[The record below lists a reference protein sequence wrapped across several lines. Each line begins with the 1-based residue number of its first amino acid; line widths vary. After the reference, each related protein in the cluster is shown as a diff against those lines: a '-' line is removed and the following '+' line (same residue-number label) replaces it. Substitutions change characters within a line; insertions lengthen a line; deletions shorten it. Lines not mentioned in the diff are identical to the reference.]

1 MDPDPNLYFHFGPFL
16 QTSLWDSFSS
26 WPWGLTIL
34 LLVLLAISFLVS
46 SAEVAFLTLNDTELE
61 DLRNDESPASERV
74 LRMIQSQQAAE
85 RLLATILISNNF
97 VNVAAILIATF
108 ILREKIGE
116 KLLWNLTEKISID
129 MMVFLEVG
137 VITFLLLLFGEI
149 VPKKYAR
156 LNRVR
161 LAKKLVLPLSR
172 IRWMTALPAKW
183 LTEGTDFISR
193 RIEQKANEEDTSL
206 EDLKSAIELAVPS
219 EEAKEEREIL
229 KGIVSFGN
237 TSVKGIMR
245 ARVDVHALDIESS
258 FAEVIELINEHK
270 FSRFPVYEENLDQ
283 VKGMIHIKA
292 LLPLLSSYQVGNE
305 VNWKDEITEAYFVPE
320 SKKIDDLFEELKQR
334 RVHLAV
340 VVDEYGGTAGIV
352 TLEDIIEEI
361 FGEIL
366 DESDAVDN
374 IYRQIDENEYIF
386 EGRIPLIDL
395 RKIIDLDEQVFE
407 EVRGDSDSLG
417 GLILELNGK
426 IPKTGEVVSHE
437 LFDFHIEAA
446 NKYRIIRVKVVV
458 NQEEE
463 EGA

>member
-1 MDPDPNLYFHFGPFL
+1 MDPDPYLYLQIGSLL
-16 QTSLWDSFSS
+16 QTSVWENFLS
-26 WPWGLTIL
+26 WPWGLSLIFI
-34 LLVLLAISFLVS
+34 VLLSLSFMVS
-46 SAEVAFLTLNDTELE
+46 SAEVAFLTLNETELE
-61 DLRNDESPASERV
+61 DLRNDESPAAERV
-74 LRMIQSQQAAE
+74 LRMIQSQKSAE

-97 VNVAAILIATF
+97 VNVAAILISTF
-108 ILREKIGE
+108 ILREQIGNE
-116 KLLWNLTEKISID
+116 LIIQITESIELD
-129 MMVFLEVG
+129 LMTFLEVG

-149 VPKKYAR
+149 VPKKFAR

-161 LAKKLVLPLSR
+161 LAKILVGPMSK
-172 IRWMTALPAKW
+172 IRWATAPPAKW
-183 LTEGTDFISR
+183 LTEGTDFITK

-219 EEAKEEREIL
+219 AEAKEEREIL

-245 ARVDVHALDIESS
+245 ARVDVQAIDLESS
-258 FAEVIELINEHK
+258 FEDIIELINEHK

-283 VKGMIHIKA
+283 VKGILHIKA
-292 LLPLLSSYQVGNE
+292 LLPLLASYEPGKE
-305 VNWKDEITEAYFVPE
+305 LNWQEEIAEAYFVPE
-320 SKKIDDLFEELKQR
+320 SKKIDDLLEELKQR
-334 RVHLAV
+334 RVHLAM

-374 IYRQIDENEYIF
+374 VYRQIDENEYIF
-386 EGRIPLIDL
+386 EGRIPLIDV
-395 RKIIDLDEQVFE
+395 RKILELDEQIFE

-426 IPKTGEVVSHE
+426 IPKTGEVVMYEH
-437 LFDFHIEAA
+437 FGFHVEAA
-446 NKYRIIRVKVVV
+446 NKYRIIRVKVIV
-458 NQEEE
+458 NKEEISSS
-463 EGA
+463 

>member
-1 MDPDPNLYFHFGPFL
+1 VDPDPYLYLQIGPLLKTSIWEGFL
-16 QTSLWDSFSS
+16 N
-26 WPWGLTIL
+26 WPWGLSLLFIL
-34 LLVLLAISFLVS
+34 LLAISFMVS
-46 SAEVAFLTLNDTELE
+46 SAEVAFLTLNDNELE
-61 DLRNDESPASERV
+61 DLRNDESSASERV

-108 ILREKIGE
+108 ILRSQIGE
-116 KLLWNLTEKISID
+116 ELMLRFSDSIHLD

-149 VPKKYAR
+149 VPKKFAR

-161 LAKKLVLPLSR
+161 LAKILVNPMSK
-172 IRWMTALPAKW
+172 IRWATALPAKW

-193 RIEQKANEEDTSL
+193 RIEKKASEEDTSL
-206 EDLKSAIELAVPS
+206 EDIKSAIELAVPS
-219 EEAKEEREIL
+219 AEAKEEREIL

-245 ARVDVHALDIESS
+245 ARVDVQAINLEDSFEDII
-258 FAEVIELINEHK
+258 ALINEHK
-270 FSRFPVYEENLDQ
+270 FSRFPVYEESLDQ
-283 VKGMIHIKA
+283 VKGILHIKA
-292 LLPLLSSYQVGNE
+292 ILPLLASYEPGTDLKWQE
-305 VNWKDEITEAYFVPE
+305 EIAEAYYVPE
-320 SKKIDDLFEELKQR
+320 SKKIDDLLEELKQR
-334 RVHLAV
+334 RVHLAI

-386 EGRIPLIDL
+386 EGRIPLIDV
-395 RKIIDLDEQVFE
+395 RKILELDEQIFE
-407 EVRGDSDSLG
+407 EIRGDSDSLG

-426 IPKTGEVVSHE
+426 IPKTGEIVSHE
-437 LFDFHIEAA
+437 QFDFHIEAA

-458 NQEEE
+458 K
-463 EGA
+463 EGS